1 MVMSLA
7 FVIPA
12 TVYSTAILMGAIIA
26 AVWARRSPESF
37 GMYGYAVA
45 AGLMAGEGI
54 GGVVNAVLQMLGL
67 SGDFW
72 GTRVGCPGGKC

>member
-12 TVYSTAILMGAIIA
+12 TVYSSAMLMGAIGA
-26 AVWARRSPESF
+26 AVWTKKYPQSF

-54 GGVVNAVLQMLGL
+54 GGVINAVLQICGL
-67 SGDFW
+67 SGDIW
-72 GTRVGCPGGKC
+72 GSSIGCPGGRC